1 MSSSGYLKREALI
14 GKSVVSKNAEIIG
27 TVSDLAV
34 SLDGKVAIQV
44 ERKAP
49 ADATS
54 SNDLFVGPDE
64 IQAVGD
70 VILLKTTSD
79 MAGKGGSSM
88 PAPAIPQPSSS
99 TVMPP
104 PPPGVSSQGKTCQK
118 CGYVNAPNAKFCI
131 KCGAVLQ

>member
-1 MSSSGYLKREALI
+1 MSSSGYLKRESLV

-44 ERKAP
+44 QRKPAP
-49 ADATS
+49 DG
-54 SNDLFVGPDE
+54 SNSEDMFIGPEE

-79 MAGKGGSSM
+79 MAGKGIAS
-88 PAPAIPQPSSS
+88 APAIPQTIPSP
-99 TVMPP
+99 VMPP
-104 PPPGVSSQGKTCQK
+104 PAPGTSSLGKSCQK

-131 KCGAVLQ
+131 KCGTAL

>member
-1 MSSSGYLKREALI
+1 MSSSGYLKRESLV
-14 GKSVVSKNAEIIG
+14 GKSVVARNAVIIG

-44 ERKAP
+44 QRKTT
-49 ADATS
+49 ADGTDS
-54 SNDLFVGPDE
+54 GDIFVGPDE

-79 MAGKGGSSM
+79 MAGKGAVSA
-88 PAPAIPQPSSS
+88 PAPVMPQTVPGS
-99 TVMPP
+99 VMPP
-104 PPPGVSSQGKTCQK
+104 PPPGVSSQGKACQK

-131 KCGAVLQ
+131 KCGAALQ

>member
-1 MSSSGYLKREALI
+1 MSSSGYLRRESLV
-14 GKSVVSKNAEIIG
+14 GKSVVSKNAVIIG

-44 ERKAP
+44 QRK
-49 ADATS
+49 TS
-54 SNDLFVGPDE
+54 AEANDSGDIFVGPDE

-79 MAGKGGSSM
+79 MAGKG
-88 PAPAIPQPSSS
+88 APSVPVVPQTVSSS
-99 TVMPP
+99 VMPP
-104 PPPGVSSQGKTCQK
+104 PPPGASSQGKTCQK

-131 KCGAVLQ
+131 KCGAPLQ